1 MSCALKEVQL
11 PIHEHYRTI
20 LTHVDLISRLGC
32 DSGGAGGAPDALTEI
47 LQSFDGVTEEVQ
59 DAVAWRGT
67 VEKAYFQ
74 ILKQGEALEASDTEE
89 DARQEMETDAMSSSE
104 LPSPKP
110 NPPTCGRMIPSEA
123 EFPNGVSPRRR
134 TALSIDRVGTKATE
148 TRRGSLVPR
157 PIGERTESPERSRMG
172 RRMTRIK
179 TQKFLG
185 TDLRIPRGRAESLL
199 YTYGEDDDLQPS
211 SRRPSSLPGG
221 LNSLESSGSGLG
233 YYFKDQDFEG
243 PGECHA
249 AGASKPGL
257 DRGSAEGFDFSRLIF
272 DKFKNE
278 AEPEFLQDLTL
289 EVTGGLNMVAEIPLK
304 EKYLWFIVLLV
315 SVVFNVSYLLHLD
328 WAIFKTYLTEV
339 FGTFD
344 PRLIADRL
352 SNGGGSESRKEIQAQ
367 LLDDK
372 SFKASIFGLISD
384 QQTRM
389 MIVNAAVM
397 VAIWEVAWLCFQF
410 ATHQESLSYG
420 VRFGDVSAG
429 GWRYKRFNAVG
440 YFFQKLL
447 PQVSTFSAVKLLARV
462 HPSLLSHEYR
472 IWVSES
478 SEKLLCGHRRN
489 TIGYVMLTITFVIFN
504 ICCAMASVSAFSV
517 KMLAVSFKLVNPEV
531 PTWLRLASILA
542 TLNQVVGAVYLE
554 RVLQDRIFLFVFG
567 GRDATYEDD
576 ELAYRN
582 AYETRLMK
590 EIWVQY
596 WHKKNPATGCRTWPQ
611 TALNALNAV
620 VLLAT
625 LDHYDLQY
633 LMVEDP
639 EGEMDLFER
648 LGLVESSQDA
658 PQRSVSAQRGPV
670 ELGRKPKALKPDDLS
685 PSKRKKSNQSNVHKE
700 KQDTSTCASL
710 CNLLPCAAPVRVS
723 SPELRA
729 VPEELGPNQKL

>member
-1 MSCALKEVQL
+1 MAQ
-11 PIHEHYRTI
+11 PG
-20 LTHVDLISRLGC
+20 RL
-32 DSGGAGGAPDALTEI
+32 
-47 LQSFDGVTEEVQ
+47 
-59 DAVAWRGT
+59 
-67 VEKAYFQ
+67 
-74 ILKQGEALEASDTEE
+74 
-89 DARQEMETDAMSSSE
+89 
-104 LPSPKP
+104 SPQ
-110 NPPTCGRMIPSEA
+110 RMIPSEA

-148 TRRGSLVPR
+148 LMGTARTRRGSLVPR

-233 YYFKDQDFEG
+233 YYFKDKLKDLESAMQPELRNRALTEDLRRDLLALPKFKESKEMGHAVEEG
-243 PGECHA
+243 YITE
-249 AGASKPGL
+249 
-257 DRGSAEGFDFSRLIF
+257 DFSRLIF

-410 ATHQESLSYG
+410 VHALYLLGLVCLAKSE
-420 VRFGDVSAG
+420 
-429 GWRYKRFNAVG
+429 YKRFNAVG

-472 IWVSES
+472 IWVSECLVRFS
-478 SEKLLCGHRRN
+478 EVWTSEKYHWLCDAHHHVCDFQHLLRHGISVGLFRQDAGCELQVGESRGSHVAAVGQHLGHVEPSGGGRLLGTRPS
-489 TIGYVMLTITFVIFN
+489 GSYF
-504 ICCAMASVSAFSV
+504 
-517 KMLAVSFKLVNPEV
+517 P
-531 PTWLRLASILA
+531 LRLRWA
-542 TLNQVVGAVYLE
+542 
-554 RVLQDRIFLFVFG
+554 
-567 GRDATYEDD
+567 
-576 ELAYRN
+576 
-582 AYETRLMK
+582 
-590 EIWVQY
+590 
-596 WHKKNPATGCRTWPQ
+596 GC
-611 TALNALNAV
+611 
-620 VLLAT
+620 
-625 LDHYDLQY
+625 DL
-633 LMVEDP
+633 
-639 EGEMDLFER
+639 
-648 LGLVESSQDA
+648 
-658 PQRSVSAQRGPV
+658 
-670 ELGRKPKALKPDDLS
+670 
-685 PSKRKKSNQSNVHKE
+685 
-700 KQDTSTCASL
+700 
-710 CNLLPCAAPVRVS
+710 
-723 SPELRA
+723 
-729 VPEELGPNQKL
+729 